1 MLRTRSFL
9 KTFVPST
16 DLATKKVE
24 KNKCTVDFYKF
35 TPPDCLFIASKK
47 IDLPLDS
54 VERLVEFPRLKNKRS
69 DEKPDLKPH
78 HEGGKIFAVL
88 EFCQG
93 WGRRGIH

>member
-1 MLRTRSFL
+1 MLRTSSFF

-54 VERLVEFPRLKNKRS
+54 VERLVEFPRLKKS
-69 DEKPDLKPH
+69 T
-78 HEGGKIFAVL
+78 
-88 EFCQG
+88 Q
-93 WGRRGIH
+93 RRKARFKASS